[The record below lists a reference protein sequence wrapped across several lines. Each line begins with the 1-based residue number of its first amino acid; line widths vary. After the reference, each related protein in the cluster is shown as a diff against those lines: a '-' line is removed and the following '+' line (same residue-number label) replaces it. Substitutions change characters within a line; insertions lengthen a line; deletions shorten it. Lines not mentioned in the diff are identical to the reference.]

1 MFSKNEKYFTLV
13 EEKPGIWENW
23 LFFFPQSVN
32 LLVVKANVCCPLLMY
47 VVPKTVKTEIAG

>member
-23 LFFFPQSVN
+23 LFFFSPVSK
-32 LLVVKANVCCPLLMY
+32 LGGKKLMY
-47 VVPKTVKTEIAG
+47 ILSPAKLPKTVKTEIAS